1 MWNEKHC
8 RVIDSFFFFNNVF
21 WRCYCCDSDR
31 IRFILD
37 QARRSIIL
45 YITCCFTFMKVT
57 VMCVS
62 CVLNKGEYPQRVAS
76 HFLLS
81 EEKSVQLLLNANI
94 ELECE
99 DRRSFFGREVDSAC
113 PHFINRTCFIF
124 AISVSVL
131 IECWSADVSRYRAP
145 EVPHRNIARLSSI
158 NFFFFV
164 FQCGPLPNDLWTC
177 TGPQTGDWGPLL

>member
-1 MWNEKHC
+1 MKSTAGSL
-8 RVIDSFFFFNNVF
+8 ILFFFNNVF

-31 IRFILD
+31 IMFILD

-62 CVLNKGEYPQRVAS
+62 CVLNRGEYPQRVAS

-99 DRRSFFGREVDSAC
+99 DRRSFFWREVDSAC
-113 PHFINRTCFIF
+113 PHWLNADRPMLAVIVHRNYRTETSQNYLQLILFIF
-124 AISVSVL
+124 SSSNAAQYQIT
-131 IECWSADVSRYRAP
+131 YGP
-145 EVPHRNIARLSSI
+145 VPGPRPGIGYPCCSMYLYI
-158 NFFFFV
+158 FYNFIF
-164 FQCGPLPNDLWTC
+164 
-177 TGPQTGDWGPLL
+177 